1 MGRGSGHTAHLRLGV
16 RHPPPAAVT
25 HQHSAALS
33 SQQLPAAVALAAAV
47 ATGIVALF
55 HATRIVTGA
64 GRAHH
69 VPAFARRVLRGRSA
83 AFVPVE
89 IGHTIVAV
97 GMAIMFVGP
106 SGLASSG
113 AFALTYLVLAGV
125 FLVLVLTNP
134 ACCEPAQWS
143 CCSMLVV
150 EALAMACM
158 AHAGRWPV
166 GDLGDRGDLSGWF
179 AVVFAV
185 AAVAAVG
192 GPLLRRAWPAWD
204 AIPAPITPAAS
215 RLLMAGG
222 MLLMLL

>member
-1 MGRGSGHTAHLRLGV
+1 MRPGGRHRHL
-16 RHPPPAAVT
+16 PPATVT
-25 HQHSAALS
+25 HHHSAALS
-33 SQQLPAAVALAAAV
+33 SQQLPTVVALVAAVAM
-47 ATGIVALF
+47 GIVALF
-55 HATRIVTGA
+55 HATRIVTDD

-69 VPAFARRVLRGRSA
+69 VPAFVRQLLRGRAA

-106 SGLASSG
+106 SKVASSG
-113 AFALTYLVLAGV
+113 AFALTYLALAGV

-134 ACCEPAQWS
+134 ACCEPARWS

-158 AHAGRWPV
+158 ARSGRWPV
-166 GDLGDRGDLSGWF
+166 GDLGDPGDLSGWF
-179 AVVFAV
+179 TVVFTV

-192 GPLLRRAWPAWD
+192 GPLLRRVRPAWD
-204 AIPAPITPAAS
+204 DAPAPITPAAS
-215 RLLMAGG
+215 RLIMAGG
-222 MLLMLL
+222 MLLMLV